1 MQSNINT
8 IGVPLKQWALFRSTS
23 STKANAIVPLVLRG
37 QDSTGIFSVASGV
50 VSLAANKSY
59 IVSAGMA
66 QDATTAIKEL
76 TVQTSTDGGSTW
88 SYAFGSQSLSAM
100 PHGGSTSGGTSVCDI
115 LSPTVSTLLRIK
127 TATNG
132 SSAGVWLRLEVV

>member
-23 STKANAIVPLVLRG
+23 STKANAIVPLALRG